1 MKKTIFDPTLKQQ
14 LLARIDKL
22 TPTADRKWG
31 KMNVAQALRH
41 MSLGNQMALGELSVE
56 SKRFGPIKKKI
67 FRFFLLNMPVPKGKA
82 ETFPPMNMVNLNI
95 DPTDFEAERSNLKSY
110 IQKLSTATSFAE
122 ENSFGGKFSRDDW
135 GRLMYNHTNHHLKQ
149 FGV

>member
-22 TPTADRKWG
+22 SPTANRKWG
-31 KMNVAQALRH
+31 KMNAAQALRH
-41 MSLGNQMALGELSVE
+41 MALGNQMALGEFLVE
-56 SKRFGPIKKKI
+56 SKPFGALKKKL
-67 FRFFLLNMPVPKGKA
+67 FRLILLNVPAPKGRA
-82 ETFPPMNMVNLNI
+82 ETLPPLNVVNLNI

-110 IQKLSTATSFAE
+110 IQKISTATSFAE